1 MYCTEAARQSQEA
14 LLWGALIVNCGNVAG
29 ELMQLCEDLEQ
40 IISNTEKEVIT
51 LPKVIIIDLLKVL
64 PHKTLIA
71 FTLN

>member
-1 MYCTEAARQSQEA
+1 MYCTEAAQQSQEA